1 MNTTN
6 ILSVRFF
13 IKQYKAKNF
22 RAPIYARITIE
33 GKSADV
39 SLKRTVEISNWS
51 AESGQAKGSRDDAG
65 SINVFELKYPMPVL
79 TLRRTL
85 FPKLSHQ
92 TPIDIFFFRIDLFRY
107 F

>member
-51 AESGQAKGSRDDAG
+51 AETSQAKGSRDDAR
-65 SINVFELKYPMPVL
+65 SINVHLD
-79 TLRRTL
+79 RIRTEISNVRL
-85 FPKLSHQ
+85 D
-92 TPIDIFFFRIDLFRY
+92 IDKDPFSKAQSSNSN
-107 F
+107 